1 MPLSWLIYFYTDTK
15 DVWFK
20 QYLFRIKY
28 MGIYTM
34 SCETGSDIKHKAFV
48 KVISC
53 ERYFERYFMYS
64 LNHDSQADVIKAFN
78 STSQYF
84 DDLLNI
90 DNPYFEVNQFFPSEL
105 QLNKATTTDTDAPF

>member
-1 MPLSWLIYFYTDTK
+1 MHAALCL
-15 DVWFK
+15 WFK

-53 ERYFERYFMYS
+53 SVS
-64 LNHDSQADVIKAFN
+64 LLFVGSANWMAARNVALQIDIGHCKMHSALIMLIIMLLIHKNHRPQNLAS
-78 STSQYF
+78 
-84 DDLLNI
+84 
-90 DNPYFEVNQFFPSEL
+90 
-105 QLNKATTTDTDAPF
+105 